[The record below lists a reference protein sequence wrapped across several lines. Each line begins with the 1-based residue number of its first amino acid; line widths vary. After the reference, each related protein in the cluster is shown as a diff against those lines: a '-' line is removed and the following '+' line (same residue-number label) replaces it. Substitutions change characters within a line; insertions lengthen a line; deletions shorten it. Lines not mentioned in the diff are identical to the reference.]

1 MHWPRSAPP
10 CIEPYGRR
18 QQGNTGLSR
27 QSAASA
33 EVSLHWSRTH
43 RQWTYHVTVRYI
55 FRTRPGTYG
64 LFDDIAY
71 GYRNG

>member
-10 CIEPYGRR
+10 CIEPFGRR
-18 QQGNTGLSR
+18 RPGNT
-27 QSAASA
+27 
-33 EVSLHWSRTH
+33 
-43 RQWTYHVTVRYI
+43 
-55 FRTRPGTYG
+55 G